1 MVDDA
6 NLKSLVTDIAHE
18 AAQQA
23 FDWLWA
29 YGSADPDN
37 FRRDVRLATINRHLM
52 STVEP
57 VRLVAFEQGVTGSNE
72 IHAIW
77 IEAAQAF
84 STRMR
89 ELEGIPASYEPQ
101 WSDNDKALKERLAA
115 EAIRAARLAFDS
127 DCTLPT
133 DATDAERLDRLSA
146 VWAHMATFVAAAVNP
161 SRPAEEA
168 MVDYWTTEAINV
180 LTQEFCRLR
189 DAWASDEGGRA

>member
-6 NLKSLVTDIAHE
+6 NLKSIITDIAHE

-37 FRRDVRLATINRHLM
+37 FRRDVRIATINRFLM

-57 VRLVAFEQGVTGSNE
+57 VRHAASERGVTGSNE

-101 WSDNDKALKERLAA
+101 WNDDDKALKERLHA
-115 EAIRAARLAFDS
+115 EAIRAARVIFGA
-127 DCTLPT
+127 DCSLPT
-133 DATDAERLDRLSA
+133 DATDAERLNPLNA
-146 VWAHMATFVAAAVNP
+146 VWAHMTTFVAAAVNP

-168 MVDYWTTEAINV
+168 IVNYWITEATNV
-180 LTQEFCRLR
+180 LIEEFYRLR